1 MYKREGDADWQEWE
15 PQPNDIQ
22 IVDEKITIKATGFKA
37 MDGFADVREVKLP
50 NKWNN
55 DSEVVDVTSIGASA
69 FAGCTG
75 LTSVTIG
82 NGVTSIED
90 YAFYGCS
97 GLTSVVIPDGVTSIG
112 WYAFEDC
119 SGLTNVT
126 IGNGVTS
133 IEDYAFRGCSSL
145 TSVTIPA
152 NVTRIGV
159 EAFCDCSGLTSVTIP
174 DSVHSIWDYAFSD
187 CSSLTSVEFEG
198 NAPTVYGSN
207 VFANVATGCKAII
220 SPTATD
226 FPAAGETWNGLIV
239 EVKS

>member
-75 LTSVTIG
+75 LTS
-82 NGVTSIED
+82 
-90 YAFYGCS
+90 
-97 GLTSVVIPDGVTSIG
+97 
-112 WYAFEDC
+112 
-119 SGLTNVT
+119 VT